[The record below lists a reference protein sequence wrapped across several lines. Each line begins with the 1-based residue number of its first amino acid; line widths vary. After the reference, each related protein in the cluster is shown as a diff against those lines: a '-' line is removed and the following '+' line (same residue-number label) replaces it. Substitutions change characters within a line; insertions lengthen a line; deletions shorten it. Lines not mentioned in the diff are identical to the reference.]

1 MALTAL
7 AFLMLFFGGL
17 LLAFAIHP
25 RFGLYTYLAV
35 FYLHPPSRWW
45 GDMLPDI
52 RWSLVAA
59 VVALLALARLPPVIG
74 RPKFLSLP
82 PVWLLVAFTAW
93 VWVQNA
99 WALDRVMQLDLSIL
113 LTKYVV
119 LFYLMYR
126 LVDSPHMLNN
136 VLFVHVLGCFF
147 LGWLTY
153 EAADAG
159 RLDGVGG
166 PGIGEANAL
175 AMHVSTGVFAG
186 AYLILH
192 PGRWWVRLACLIAMP
207 FMLNVIVQAESRSA
221 VLAFLAGGLVFWY
234 LKPTAYRKLFY
245 VCAALGVAAVAY
257 LGHAA
262 FWERMS
268 SIGEA
273 TSGYTEEA
281 DASARSRWAMAELQ
295 LRVAAE
301 NPFGVGHRGI
311 VPLSK
316 LYLPERYLS
325 KQGGRSSHNTYLTV
339 LSEHGIPGALIFGAL
354 MLWALRS
361 IWRMRDLRHQPEA
374 TRMSGQVAAVAAM
387 LAVAA
392 VGGLGVDYLK
402 AEVQIWAIALLT
414 VLSVAQS
421 MLYTV
426 IEPRPVGEP
435 VDDGLR
441 PARWFG

>member
-7 AFLMLFFGGL
+7 AFLMFFFGGL

-74 RPKFLSLP
+74 RPKFLSLR
-82 PVWLLVAFTAW
+82 PVWLLIAFTAW
-93 VWVQNA
+93 VWLQNA
-99 WALDRVMQLDLSIL
+99 WALDRTMQLDLSIL
-113 LTKYVV
+113 LTKYLV

-136 VLFVHVLGCFF
+136 VLFVHVLGCLF
-147 LGWLTY
+147 LGWLAY
-153 EAADAG
+153 EAPDAG

-175 AMHVSTGVFAG
+175 AMHVSTGVFAA

-234 LKPTAYRKLFY
+234 LKPTAYRRLFY
-245 VCAALGVAAVAY
+245 VGAVAGVLAFGY

-268 SIGEA
+268 TIQEA

-295 LRVAAE
+295 LRVAAD
-301 NPFGVGHRGI
+301 NPLGDRASWHRSLEHD
-311 VPLSK
+311 LSARA
-316 LYLPERYLS
+316 LSLAARRPVLAQYLPNGTL
-325 KQGGRSSHNTYLTV
+325 
-339 LSEHGIPGALIFGAL
+339 
-354 MLWALRS
+354 
-361 IWRMRDLRHQPEA
+361 
-374 TRMSGQVAAVAAM
+374 
-387 LAVAA
+387 
-392 VGGLGVDYLK
+392 
-402 AEVQIWAIALLT
+402 
-414 VLSVAQS
+414 
-421 MLYTV
+421 
-426 IEPRPVGEP
+426 
-435 VDDGLR
+435 
-441 PARWFG
+441 

>member
-7 AFLMLFFGGL
+7 AFLMFFFGGL

-25 RFGLYTYLAV
+25 RFGLYAYLAV

-59 VVALLALARLPPVIG
+59 VVTLLALVRLPPMVG

-82 PVWLLVAFTAW
+82 PVWLLIAFTLW

-99 WALDRVMQLDLSIL
+99 WALDRTMQLDLSIL

-119 LFYLMYR
+119 LFYLIYR

-147 LGWLTY
+147 LGWLAY
-153 EAADAG
+153 QAADAG

-175 AMHVSTGVFAG
+175 AMHVSTGVFAA

-192 PGRWWVRLACLIAMP
+192 PGRWWVRLASLAAMP
-207 FMLNVIVQAESRSA
+207 FMLNVIIQSESRSA

-234 LKPTAYRKLFY
+234 FKPAAYRKLFY
-245 VCAALGVAAVAY
+245 AGAAVGVLAVAY

-262 FWERMS
+262 FWER
-268 SIGEA
+268 IATIQEA

-295 LRVAAE
+295 LRVAAD

-316 LYLPERYLS
+316 LYLDERYLS
-325 KQGGRSSHNTYLTV
+325 QQGGRSSHNTYLTV
-339 LSEHGIPGALIFGAL
+339 LSEQGLPGALIFGAL
-354 MLWALRS
+354 LAWALRS
-361 IWRMRDLRHQPEA
+361 LWRMRDLRHRPEL
-374 TRMSGQVAAVAAM
+374 TRLSGQVAAIAAM

-392 VGGLGVDYLK
+392 VGGIGVDYLK

-414 VLSVAQS
+414 VLSVAHS
-421 MLYTV
+421 TMYTV
-426 IEPRPVGEP
+426 MEPRPVGEP
-435 VDDGLR
+435 AVEGLR